1 MDVFSDAFM
10 DDILFSIYYSD
21 FPNFLG
27 SHCFQNLGEGSFFF
41 FFDSEISVSVKPFP
55 PQVTLYVK
63 IPVFIVGVVTKI
75 PFPPLRFYLFIR
87 LM

>member
-1 MDVFSDAFM
+1 MFSDAFM

-21 FPNFLG
+21 FSKFSRITLLPKPGWGVF
-27 SHCFQNLGEGSFFF
+27 CFF
-41 FFDSEISVSVKPFP
+41 FFDSEISVSVKLFP

-63 IPVFIVGVVTKI
+63 IPVLIVGVVTKI
-75 PFPPLRFYLFIR
+75 PFPPLSFYLFIR